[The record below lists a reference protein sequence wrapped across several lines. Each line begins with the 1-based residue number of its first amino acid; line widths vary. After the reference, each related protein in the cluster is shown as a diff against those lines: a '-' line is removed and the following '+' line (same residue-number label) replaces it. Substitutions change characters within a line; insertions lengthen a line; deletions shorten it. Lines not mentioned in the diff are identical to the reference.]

1 MKRLLTTAIVA
12 AALLIP
18 TTNAGASGWTGRMRE
33 CRFQTSDGHMGWSE
47 KDIHRTIRCAVE
59 HWPVPGG
66 FTYAHYISER
76 ESSDTA
82 YAINSYSG
90 ACGTFQSLPSLWP
103 GRIAWFHRV
112 TGWPVMPQCTNAR
125 SNILWAIK
133 WVHTYGSWQPWA
145 Y

>member
-18 TTNAGASGWTGRMRE
+18 TTNAGAHSRWTE
-33 CRFQTSDGHMGWSE
+33 CRYQTSDGHMGWSE

-82 YAINSYSG
+82 GALNSYSG
-90 ACGTFQSLPSLWP
+90 AAGVYQSLQSLWP
-103 GRIAWFHRV
+103 ARIRWFAHV
-112 TGWPVMPQCTNAR
+112 TGWPVMPSVFNAR
-125 SNILWAIK
+125 SNILWSIRYA
-133 WVHTYGSWQPWA
+133 HQYGWGPWGG
-145 Y
+145 